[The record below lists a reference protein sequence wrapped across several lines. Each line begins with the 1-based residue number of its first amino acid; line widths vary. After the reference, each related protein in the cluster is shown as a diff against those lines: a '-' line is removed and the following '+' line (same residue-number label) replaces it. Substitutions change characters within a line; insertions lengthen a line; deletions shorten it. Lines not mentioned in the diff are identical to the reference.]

1 MERTSTFNF
10 KLGGARISVDVGKLF
25 RMPNDTKRLSPRD
38 EVLHYHAKHELFFIG
53 HEPLTVYHEGG
64 SDTFCDC
71 ILCIPAFVHHRT
83 VRSAGDTC
91 MLFSFAPSSERP
103 SAFCEFAE
111 KFFGKK
117 DIFIF
122 TTASSLTSYI
132 DELFELT
139 EQPTDMSDE
148 VAIATLQLIFYN
160 IMDTNAILSSRGT
173 SAKES
178 YLLIIE
184 NIVNSKSLDPTAK
197 VDLGMVAEALHLSR
211 RQTAR
216 TVYKYF
222 GTTLAELVNEKRMA
236 VAELLLSTTN
246 MPISEV
252 ATHAGFATENYFFI
266 KFKKAYGISP
276 LVFRNNASKRP
287 RA

>member
-25 RMPNDTKRLSPRD
+25 RMPTDAEMVSPRD

-53 HEPLTVYHEGG
+53 HEPLTVYHDGG
-64 SDTFCDC
+64 SETFSDC
-71 ILCIPAFVHHRT
+71 ILCVPAFVRHRT

-91 MLFSFAPSSERP
+91 MLFSFAPSTERP
-103 SAFCEFAE
+103 SSFCEFAE
-111 KFFGKK
+111 GFFNKK
-117 DIFIF
+117 EIFIF
-122 TTASSLTSYI
+122 TTATALESYI
-132 DELFELT
+132 DELFCAT
-139 EQPTDMSDE
+139 EQPTALSDE
-148 VAIATLQLIFYN
+148 AAIATLQLIFYN
-160 IMDTNAILSSRGT
+160 IMCTNAIPPSREA

-178 YLLIIE
+178 YLMIIE
-184 NIVNSKSLDPTAK
+184 NIINSKSLDPTAK

-222 GTTLAELVNEKRMA
+222 GTTLSELVNEKRMA
-236 VAELLLSTTN
+236 VAELLLTSTN

-252 ATHAGFATENYFFI
+252 ATRSGFGTENYFFI
-266 KFKKAYGISP
+266 KFKKTYGLSP
-276 LVFRNNASKRP
+276 LVFRNSTHRQ
-287 RA
+287 